1 MATSTMNV
9 LITLVVLAP
18 TMLKALEYIK
28 ARVKNERI
36 ESAINFAE
44 MIVQSIGEANSVLT
58 VGQRQQAITQL
69 ENRLKANGIVKH
81 FTNAEL
87 ATYIDQAATFVDSET
102 K

>member
-1 MATSTMNV
+1 MATSTMNM

-18 TMLKALEYIK
+18 TILKTLEYIK

-58 VGQRQQAITQL
+58 IGQRQQAIKQL
-69 ENRLKANGIVKH
+69 EKRLKANGIVQH
-81 FTNAEL
+81 FTNEEL
-87 ATYIDQAATFVDSET
+87 ATYIDQAATYIEDKGE
-102 K
+102 

>member
-18 TMLKALEYIK
+18 TMLKILEYIK

-58 VGQRQQAITQL
+58 IGQRQQAIAQL

-81 FTNAEL
+81 FTVEEL
-87 ATYIDQAATFVDSET
+87 STYIDQAATFVDTET